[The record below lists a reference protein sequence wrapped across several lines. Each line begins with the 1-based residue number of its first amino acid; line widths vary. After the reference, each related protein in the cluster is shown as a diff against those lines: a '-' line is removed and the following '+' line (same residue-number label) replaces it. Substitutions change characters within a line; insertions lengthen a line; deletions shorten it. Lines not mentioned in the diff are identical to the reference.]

1 MILLCYSMMQIAEIA
16 LGLWLL
22 YQLYPERRK
31 QPKWLTGIVFVIFVM
46 YNIICVETAGQ
57 SFLSNTKILIVGMVF
72 AILYTCC
79 FQVKLWDAC
88 LTETLFFIN
97 IAILKLPMLI
107 GEGLFYDKTL
117 EEVNRGARSWAELI
131 WYIALFLVIVWI
143 LRRKRKLLTDY
154 MVCLQSFLSNHPGMC
169 FLILC
174 VQWGL
179 LTYNMWLGEQG
190 FHSVDFMFNLILIFC
205 MLFGILYLMLRLGY
219 QELKQENRQLDIAQ
233 ELLQKQNDE
242 MREIYVRDRER
253 VHKMSHDMV
262 YLDYC
267 VERKDLAGIKRFIHQ
282 YREELQQG
290 KRQVWT
296 GLPFLDF
303 FLNYKKQTI
312 DRKQIALRLDLD
324 VYSYPFQDAELGVVL
339 GNLLDNAIEACE
351 KCEVGK
357 REIYLGIWN
366 INKMFVVNMKNSSS
380 KEPVLREQRFLTDK
394 EDKNAH
400 GLGVEQVK
408 RIINRYEGEIDFY
421 YDSGQF
427 EVSLLAPNI
436 SKEEER

>member
-1 MILLCYSMMQIAEIA
+1 MILLCYSMMQIAEVA

-31 QPKWLTGIVFVIFVM
+31 QPKWLTGIIFVIF
-46 YNIICVETAGQ
+46 IIHIISCAETAGQ
-57 SFLSNTKILIVGMVF
+57 SIISNMKILIEGIIF
-72 AILYTCC
+72 AFLYACC
-79 FQVKLWDAC
+79 FQVKLSGAC
-88 LTETLFFIN
+88 LAETLFFIN
-97 IAILKLPMLI
+97 VAVLKLPILI

-117 EEVNRGARSWAELI
+117 GEINRGVRSWAELI
-131 WYIALFLVIVWI
+131 WYMALLLVIVWF
-143 LRRKRKLLTDY
+143 LRKKKKQLSDY
-154 MVCLQSFLSNHPGMC
+154 MVCLRSFLSNHPGMC
-169 FLILC
+169 TLILC
-174 VQWGL
+174 AQWGL
-179 LTYNMWLGEQG
+179 LSYNMWLGKRG
-190 FHSVDFMFNLILIFC
+190 FHSVDFVFNLILIFC
-205 MLFGILYLMLRLGY
+205 MLFGILYLMLRLAH
-219 QELKQENRQLDIAQ
+219 QELRQENRQLDIVQ

-242 MREIYVRDRER
+242 MREVYVRDRER
-253 VHKMSHDMV
+253 IHKMSHDMV

-267 VERKDLAGIKRFIHQ
+267 VEHNDLAGIKKFISQ

-312 DRKQIALRLDLD
+312 DRKQITLRLDLD

-380 KEPVLREQRFLTDK
+380 KEPVLKEQRFLTDK

-436 SKEEER
+436 SKEEEG